1 MLRANLDIQLCN
13 HAWPHAHGLILMC
26 RTESETFC
34 VKPCAQ
40 RCCAMQCSSNRQ
52 EDKGLFC
59 DECPMHLQAESNFK
73 RPFAI
78 AGIHGN
84 GILSSAFFDSLPSN
98 SALAYIFHK
107 DEKTFFQCTVPGS
120 HRTDISNCKYQ
131 PLFYKQRNCL
141 A

>member
-1 MLRANLDIQLCN
+1 MLRANLDTQLCN
-13 HAWPHAHGLILMC
+13 NAWPHAHGLILMC

-59 DECPMHLQAESNFK
+59 NECPMHLQAESNFK
-73 RPFAI
+73 RPFAM
-78 AGIHGN
+78 AGIHGD

-120 HRTDISNCKYQ
+120 HRIDTSICKCQ
-131 PLFYKQRNCL
+131 PLF
-141 A
+141 